1 MNEKFFNLPHEKQ
14 QRIINAGY
22 RVFSQNAYKKSPVG
36 EIALE
41 AGISKS
47 LLFHYFRN
55 KKELYLFLWD
65 EAGRLTLEALREE
78 GCYEPTDLF
87 EMMELGFKAKMKLM
101 RRYPDL
107 TGYVMKA
114 FYEKE
119 PEIATV
125 IQERYAVLSR
135 QSVEPALKK
144 LRYDN
149 FRKDLNFAMIIK
161 DMYWATEGYLWG
173 ELRKGALDPNKVEK
187 DFRELLDFWKQVYTV
202 QKEAEK

>member
-1 MNEKFFNLPHEKQ
+1 MNEKFFNLSHEKR

-22 RVFSQNAYKKSPVG
+22 RVFSQNTYKKSPVG

-87 EMMELGFKAKMKLM
+87 EMMELGFRAKMKLM
-101 RRYPDL
+101 RGYPDL

-119 PEIATV
+119 PEIAAA
-125 IQERYAVLSR
+125 IQKRYAVLSR
-135 QSVEPALKK
+135 QSVEPAFKK
-144 LRYDN
+144 LRFDN
-149 FRKDLNFAMIIK
+149 FRADLNFSMIIK
-161 DMYWATEGYLWG
+161 EMYWATEGYLWE
-173 ELRKGALDPNKVEK
+173 ELQKGVLDLDKMEK
-187 DFRELLDFWKQVYTV
+187 DFRELLDFWKQAYTIH
-202 QKEAEK
+202 KEAEK